1 MVERQAGDHF
11 DGVPFYG
18 PKSDISG
25 PEISNRLAGSKRSN
39 SDSFMGSSRD
49 GVPQIGPE
57 SLESSHL
64 MKVCINI
71 IVHGFPIIQFLIG
84 RRKPIYGDRLM
95 VIHIFRQCYSCLNSD
110 GC

>member
-18 PKSDISG
+18 PKSEISG

-49 GVPQIGPE
+49 VIPQIGPE

-64 MKVCINI
+64 MKVCID
-71 IVHGFPIIQFLIG
+71 IVFHGFPINQFLFG
-84 RRKPIYGDRLM
+84 RGGP
-95 VIHIFRQCYSCLNSD
+95 HIW
-110 GC
+110 

>member
-11 DGVPFYG
+11 DGVPYHG

-25 PEISNRLAGSKRSN
+25 PEISNRLAGSKRGN

-49 GVPQIGPE
+49 GIPQIGPE

-64 MKVCINI
+64 MKVCFDI
-71 IVHGFPIIQFLIG
+71 IFPGFPKI
-84 RRKPIYGDRLM
+84 
-95 VIHIFRQCYSCLNSD
+95 
-110 GC
+110 